1 MYPNMYVWFIGVSVM
16 DLILTWCILLMGGY
30 EVNYLA
36 HAVIGAWQLP
46 GLLLYKFC
54 LVMLV
59 IVCCEE
65 IGRRQPPTGRALVR
79 VGVAMTC
86 VPVVA
91 ALVQLLAVMH
101 VA

>member
-1 MYPNMYVWFIGVSVM
+1 MYVWFISVSVM

-65 IGRRQPPTGRALVR
+65 IGRRQPPTGRALLR